1 MRQDIEL
8 TDFSKGE
15 LSPRLKGRI
24 DFKGYFQGCEAV
36 FNMVVLPQG
45 GLTRRPGTVFSNTV
59 KDQSK
64 LARLVPFQFS
74 VTQAYML
81 EFGNLYIRV
90 YKDRAQVTNELVIT
104 GAANN
109 GAGLIR
115 LTVASTTGLYDNNT
129 ATVASVGG
137 VPNATGTWLIDVI
150 SATTFD
156 LLGSTFGG
164 AYTTGGTASVIV
176 EIPTTY
182 TESELQQLAFTQSN
196 DTLYICHPLHAP
208 ATLGRSSH
216 TNWTLT
222 TLAILDGPYVKGNTT
237 ATTFTA
243 SAASG
248 AITITASSVV
258 GINPTSSSTG
268 QGFLTTDVG
277 RLIRL
282 TDGVAPRAWARITA
296 RTSST
301 QVNATV
307 QAAVNNGAG
316 AVMGTTATVAWWMG
330 KWSDTTG
337 WPWLATFWQQRLFFV
352 GTNNEPNAIEGSQT
366 GDFPNYAPTKAD
378 GIVIDTSGLS
388 WIMSDD
394 QVNAARW
401 VSAAGSAQA
410 MQLGIGTDGSEH
422 ILQAA
427 TTAQALT
434 PTSVQAYRE
443 TTLGSVAYC
452 NALRIG
458 KAVLFA
464 NFAARK
470 VMEWQFNWQV
480 NGYQGTDKTVN
491 SEHITKAGI
500 VDMVY
505 QKNPNGVVWCILD
518 DGSLIGM
525 TYLPEQE
532 VLAWHRHQLGG
543 DYYGGPPVV
552 EGIACMPG
560 TGGTFDELWLIVK
573 RTINGSVTRYIEVMG
588 KYFDAQIQEQ
598 AVFMDS
604 SLSSALVFP
613 VATLTAS
620 ALTGAGVIFTAT
632 AGTPFVLGD
641 VGSIIRNNG
650 GVAIVTGFTD
660 TTHVTGTWY
669 SDPTS
674 LAPSTTGNW
683 SMTMQSPSFT
693 GLTHLPLQ
701 TVQILGDG
709 ADFGTV
715 AVAADGLV
723 TLPNGKASFVTI
735 GLPQTYQMIT
745 MPFEPIRAAAATTQ
759 GRTKTIAKLYLRLL
773 ESLGCNIGRKIT
785 DPMTYAVEHKVEAL
799 QTRSAGDDIGQP
811 PPLFTGLYPLPLP
824 GGHDMEGQIE
834 INGSGP
840 YPLTVLAMVAT
851 GDVGEMP
858 GR

>member
-24 DFKGYFQGCEAV
+24 DFKGYFQGCDTLL
-36 FNMVVLPQG
+36 NMVILPQG
-45 GLTRRPGTVFSNTV
+45 GATRRPGTIYANGV

-64 LARLVPFQFS
+64 RAHLVPFQFS
-74 VTQAYML
+74 VTQSYML

-90 YKDRAQVTNELVIT
+90 YRDRGQVTNELVIT
-104 GAANN
+104 GAADN
-109 GAGLIR
+109 GGGLIR
-115 LTVASTTGLYDNNT
+115 LTVASTAGLYDNNT

-156 LLGSTFGG
+156 LLGSTFAG
-164 AYTTGGTASVIV
+164 AYTAGGTASVIV

-182 TESELQQLAFTQSN
+182 TEAELQQLEFTQSA

-208 ATLGRSSH
+208 ATLGRSSN

-222 TLAILDGPYVKGNTT
+222 TLAIKDGPYLPINTT
-237 ATTFTA
+237 STTLTLGAT
-243 SAASG
+243 SG
-248 AITITASSVV
+248 STSLTASSIV
-258 GINPTSSSTG
+258 GINATATNTG
-268 QGFLTTDVG
+268 RGFLSTDVG
-277 RLIRL
+277 RIVRFSSGTEWTWWL
-282 TDGVAPRAWARITA
+282 ITA
-296 RTSST
+296 FTSTT
-301 QVNATV
+301 QVTV
-307 QAAVNNGAG
+307 SLQAAVNNGAS
-316 AVMGTTATVAWWMG
+316 GTCSSAAASTVWRLG

-337 WPWLATFWQQRLFFV
+337 WPWLTTFWQQRLFFV
-352 GTNNEPNAIEGSQT
+352 GTNNQPNAIEGSQT
-366 GDFPNYAPTKAD
+366 GDFTNFAPTKAD
-378 GIVIDTSGLS
+378 SSVVDTSALS
-388 WIMSDD
+388 WVMSDD

-443 TTLGSVAYC
+443 TTLGSVAYS

-464 NFAARK
+464 NFSARK
-470 VMEWQFNWQV
+470 VIEWQFNWQV

-491 SEHITKAGI
+491 SEHITAEGI

-505 QKNPNGVVWCILD
+505 QKNPYGVVWCVLG
-518 DGSLIGM
+518 DGSLVGM

-543 DYYGGPPVV
+543 DYYEGPPVV
-552 EGIACMPG
+552 EAIACMPG
-560 TGGTFDELWLIVK
+560 TGGTFDELWMIVK
-573 RTINGSVTRYIEVMG
+573 RTIDGSVTRYIEVME

-598 AVFMDS
+598 AVFMDAA
-604 SLSSALVFP
+604 LSSDVVHPA
-613 VATLTAS
+613 ATLTAS
-620 ALTGAGVIFTAT
+620 AMTGAGTVFTAS
-632 AGTPFVLGD
+632 AGTPFVSGD
-641 VGSIIRNNG
+641 VGSIIRLND
-650 GVAIVTGFTD
+650 GVAIVTAFTD
-660 TTHVTGTWY
+660 TTHVVGTWFY
-669 SDPTS
+669 PATN
-674 LAPSTTGNW
+674 LAPALANAW
-683 SMTMQSPSFT
+683 SMTPQHTSFS
-693 GLTHLPLQ
+693 GLDHLEGE
-701 TVQILGDG
+701 TVHVLGDG

-715 AVAADGLV
+715 EVIAGTA
-723 TLPNGKASFVTI
+723 TLPVGKASFATI
-735 GLPQTYQMIT
+735 GLPMEYTLIT

-759 GRTKTIAKLYLRLL
+759 GKTKTIATLWLRML

-785 DPMTYAVEHKVEAL
+785 DPMTQAIEHKVEAL
-799 QTRSAGDDIGQP
+799 ETRSAGDMVGQP
-811 PPLFTGLYPLPLP
+811 PPLFTGLYRLPLP

-834 INGSGP
+834 VNGSGP
-840 YPLTVLAMVAT
+840 YPLTVLALVAT

>member
-24 DFKGYFQGCEAV
+24 DFKGYFQGCETV
-36 FNMVVLPQG
+36 KNMVVLPQG
-45 GLTRRPGTVFSNTV
+45 GLTRRPGTLFADTV
-59 KDQSK
+59 KDQ
-64 LARLVPFQFS
+64 ARAAHLVPFQFS

-81 EFGNLYIRV
+81 EFGHLYIRV
-90 YKDRAQVTNELVIT
+90 YRDRAQVTNELVVT
-104 GAANN
+104 GAADN

-115 LTVASTTGLYDNNT
+115 LTVASTAGLYSLNT

-137 VPNATGTWLIDVI
+137 VPNATGTWVITVI

-156 LLGSTFGG
+156 LVGSTFAGL
-164 AYTTGGTASVIV
+164 YTSGGTASAIV

-182 TESELQQLAFTQSN
+182 TESELQALEFTQSA

-208 ATLGRSSH
+208 ATLGRSSN

-222 TLAILDGPYVKGNTT
+222 TLAIKDGPYLPVNTT
-237 ATTFTA
+237 ATTLTA
-243 SAASG
+243 GASSG
-248 AITITASSVV
+248 ATTLTASSVV

-268 QGFLTTDVG
+268 RGFLATDVG
-277 RLIRL
+277 RIVRIGATWGWALI
-282 TDGVAPRAWARITA
+282 TGW
-296 RTSST
+296 TSTT
-301 QVNATV
+301 QVNITV
-307 QAAVNNGAG
+307 QAAVTNGAAGTVSTG
-316 AVMGTTATVAWWMG
+316 AETAWRLG

-337 WPWLATFWQQRLFFV
+337 WPWLTTFWQQRLFFV
-352 GTNNEPNAIEGSQT
+352 GTNNQPNAIEGSQT
-366 GDFPNYAPTKAD
+366 GDFPNFAPTKSD
-378 GIVIDTSGLS
+378 GSVIDTSALS

-401 VSAAGSAQA
+401 LSAAGSAQA

-443 TTLGSVAYC
+443 TTLGAVAYS

-464 NFAARK
+464 NFSARK
-470 VMEWQFNWQV
+470 IIEWQFNWQV

-491 SEHITKAGI
+491 SEHITRGGI

-505 QKNPNGVVWCILD
+505 QKNPYGVVWCILD

-543 DYYGGPPVV
+543 DYYGGPPIV
-552 EGIACMPG
+552 EGVACMPG
-560 TGGTFDELWLIVK
+560 TGGTFDELWMIVK
-573 RTINGSVTRYIEVMG
+573 RTINGSVTRYIEVME
-588 KYFDAQIQEQ
+588 KYFDAQPQEQ

-604 SLSSALVFP
+604 SLSSAVVHP
-613 VATLTAS
+613 AATLTPS
-620 ALTGAGVIFTAT
+620 AMTGAGTTFTAT
-632 AGTPFVLGD
+632 AGTPFVSGD
-641 VGSIIRNNG
+641 VGSIIRLNG
-650 GVAIVTGFTD
+650 GVAIVTAFTD
-660 TTHVTGTWY
+660 STHVVGTWY
-669 SDPTS
+669 SDATN
-674 LAPSTTGNW
+674 LAPSTSGNW
-683 SMTMQSPSFT
+683 SMTPQATTFS
-693 GLTHLPLQ
+693 GLTHLPLED
-701 TVQILGDG
+701 VQILGDG
-709 ADFGTV
+709 ADFGVVTV
-715 AVAADGLV
+715 SAGGVA
-723 TLPNGKASFVTI
+723 TLPTGKASFATI
-735 GLPQTYQMIT
+735 GLPMTYQMVT
-745 MPFEPIRAAAATTQ
+745 MPFEPIRAAATTTQ
-759 GRTKTIAKLYLRLL
+759 GRTKTIATLYLRLL

-785 DPMTYAVEHKVEAL
+785 DPMTAAVEHKVEAL
-799 QTRSAGDDIGQP
+799 QTRSAANMIGQP
-811 PPLFTGLYPLPLP
+811 PPLFTGLYRLPLP

-834 INGSGP
+834 VNGSGP
-840 YPLTVLAMVAT
+840 YPLTVLALVAT